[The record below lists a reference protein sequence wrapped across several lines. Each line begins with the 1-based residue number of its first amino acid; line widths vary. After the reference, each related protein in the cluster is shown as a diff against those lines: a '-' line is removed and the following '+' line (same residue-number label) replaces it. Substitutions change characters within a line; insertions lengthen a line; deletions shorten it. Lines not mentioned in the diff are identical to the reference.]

1 MADFPRY
8 AIYYAPDPGTA
19 LDDFGASLLGYDAR
33 SATDLP
39 FPGDVTLIMPDWH
52 DLTRDPRKYG
62 FHATLKP
69 PMALAEGRTEAE
81 LMAACEAFANALRPV
96 PLIEPIVDTIAG
108 FIALLPARRSAELQ
122 RLAADVTRE
131 FDSFRAPLTPENR
144 ARRNPEKLTPRQCE
158 YLDRWGYPYVMEEF
172 RFHLTLTRRL
182 AAEERARLEPELRQ
196 RTLPFAQAPLEISE
210 ISLFREAEP
219 GAPLTIAARF
229 PFGSS

>member
-81 LMAACEAFANALRPV
+81 LMAAE
-96 PLIEPIVDTIAG
+96 
-108 FIALLPARRSAELQ
+108 ARRHRHGVNRSDRRRLQ
-122 RLAADVTRE
+122 LLAAT
-131 FDSFRAPLTPENR
+131 
-144 ARRNPEKLTPRQCE
+144 
-158 YLDRWGYPYVMEEF
+158 
-172 RFHLTLTRRL
+172 
-182 AAEERARLEPELRQ
+182 
-196 RTLPFAQAPLEISE
+196 
-210 ISLFREAEP
+210 
-219 GAPLTIAARF
+219 
-229 PFGSS
+229 